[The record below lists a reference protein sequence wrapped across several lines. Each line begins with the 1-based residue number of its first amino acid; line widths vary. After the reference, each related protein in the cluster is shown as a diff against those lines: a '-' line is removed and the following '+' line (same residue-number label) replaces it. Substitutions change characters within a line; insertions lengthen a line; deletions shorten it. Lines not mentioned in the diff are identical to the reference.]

1 MPEPA
6 QSEGWSP
13 GPFSRRLRYTAQNR
27 ASSAAATAR
36 PQTTAKRRSGK
47 PVSGAS
53 QFDHT
58 TNRCGGTGF
67 RPVKGLWP
75 CECLSTGM
83 KIFIA
88 VSIYR
93 SGRPGPGHARPNHS
107 NDRYDNG
114 PKQQCIRRRPEN
126 DRRHGDPNHQFD
138 LYPNGTT
145 STTNT
150 SASATKAKV
159 KHGKVVKSKTQQN
172 SSSSTQTT
180 P

>member
-88 VSIYR
+88 VLFTAAAALAQATPGQTTQTTDTTTVR
-93 SGRPGPGHARPNHS
+93 SSSVSDGGRKMTDDTATQTTNS
-107 NDRYDNG
+107 TST
-114 PKQQCIRRRPEN
+114 
-126 DRRHGDPNHQFD
+126 
-138 LYPNGTT
+138 PNGTT